1 MIKEQV
7 MIYKTSTA
15 LSARTEAY
23 RMTVNSKT
31 APSLLA
37 LKADIAKYNNNL
49 KIRLLE
55 RPQDNGRFDWCFKKV
70 QLQGRG
76 PRSIKGTPVHPDAAR
91 SLRHSYATSFDVYVQ
106 NDRTYS
112 NKFDE
117 FIKTGLTISQQDAQY
132 KLECQLSTL
141 KIKQRMRAKIEYKST
156 LDKALDRAEEK
167 SYA

>member
-1 MIKEQV
+1 

-76 PRSIKGTPVHPDAAR
+76 PRSIKGKMIVHTQINLM
-91 SLRHSYATSFDVYVQ
+91 SL
-106 NDRTYS
+106 
-112 NKFDE
+112 
-117 FIKTGLTISQQDAQY
+117 
-132 KLECQLSTL
+132 
-141 KIKQRMRAKIEYKST
+141 
-156 LDKALDRAEEK
+156 
-167 SYA
+167 